1 MELKDKRCIP
11 CTTYVPPI
19 TQDKKNEFIK
29 ELKQEWSLTQN
40 DSRIE
45 KIFTFKNFKKALEF
59 TNLVGDVSE
68 EEKHHPEIHLSWG
81 KCRIE
86 IWTHTNNNLLE
97 NDFILAAKISEI
109 YINQFQKK

>member
-11 CTTYVPPI
+11 CASYIPPI
-19 TQDKKNEFIK
+19 TQLEKNQFIND
-29 ELKQEWSLTQN
+29 LNDEWLLTNQ

-45 KIFTFKNFKKALEF
+45 RTFKFKNFKKALEF
-59 TNLVGDVSE
+59 TNLVGEMADAQ
-68 EEKHHPEIHLSWG
+68 KHHPEIHLSWG
-81 KCRIE
+81 QCRVE

-109 YINQFQKK
+109 FFNHFKN